1 MLTELKTKLSYQAAL
16 LAIVALLAS
25 AILGYANKET
35 HDVIKQRLAEDL
47 TASLEEVIPANYYD
61 NDLLQ
66 DTLNLIN
73 QKGTETKI
81 YLARKEGKVTAVA
94 FMQIATGGYSGDIS
108 LMLGI
113 DRDGNILGVRTIAH
127 AETPGLGDKIEVKK
141 SNWIVSFNHYSLENL
156 TEKQWGVKK
165 DGGIFDAFSGATIT
179 PRAVVK
185 AVHLGLEFFK
195 EHKAELMSIK

>member
-1 MLTELKTKLSYQAAL
+1 MLAELKTKLSYQASL

-35 HDVIKQRLAEDL
+35 HEVIKQRLAEDL
-47 TASLEEVIPANYYD
+47 KSSLEEVIPANYYD

-66 DTLNLIN
+66 DTLNLVN
-73 QKGTETKI
+73 QKGTDTKI
-81 YLARKEGKVTAVA
+81 YLARKDGKVTAVA

-113 DRDGNILGVRTIAH
+113 DKDGNILGVRTIAH

-141 SNWIVSFNHYSLENL
+141 SNWILSFNNYSLENL
-156 TEKQWGVKK
+156 TEKQWCVKK

-185 AVHLGLEFFK
+185 AVHLGLAFFK
-195 EHKAELMSIK
+195 AHQAELISIK